1 MEPDEQSEVVAFL
14 SRAASYGVADAVER
28 IDTHAARVF
37 LAGPCAYKLKRA
49 VRYPYLDFSTAEK
62 RRQACEAELRLNRRT
77 APDLYL
83 EVRAVRRDP
92 GGGLSFAQ
100 GEPVDWLVVM
110 QRFPA
115 RDLLAEVAGRGALDA
130 PLVRALADRIAA
142 FHAGAEI
149 RRSGGEEALRRVI
162 DGNRTSMEQVADLL
176 PGAPADALRRRSM
189 ALLENLA
196 PVLDRRAR
204 EGHVR
209 HCHGDLHLGNIC
221 LWRGQPTLFDCL
233 EFDPELATID
243 VLHDLAFLLMDLWQ
257 RGHRDE
263 AALLFNRYL
272 DRTNEEDGMAAVPL
286 FLSLRAAVRA
296 HVEASAARARQGA
309 DRSRAVAAAGD
320 YLTAALAFLE
330 RQEARLVA
338 VGGLSGTGKSTLAA
352 ALAARIGGAPG
363 ARWLR
368 SDVLRKRRHGLAPES
383 RLPPAAYAAE
393 ESAAVYAD
401 LAAAARGTLQAG
413 RSVIVDAVFAR
424 QDEREALA
432 AIARAAGVGFTGLWL
447 EAAPDLLRER
457 VAARRDDASDADLA
471 VLERQ
476 LGYDLGDL
484 AGWQRVPAAG
494 PPAEVL
500 AAALRILGD
509 GR

>member
-1 MEPDEQSEVVAFL
+1 
-14 SRAASYGVADAVER
+14 
-28 IDTHAARVF
+28 
-37 LAGPCAYKLKRA
+37 
-49 VRYPYLDFSTAEK
+49 
-62 RRQACEAELRLNRRT
+62 
-77 APDLYL
+77 
-83 EVRAVRRDP
+83 
-92 GGGLSFAQ
+92 
-100 GEPVDWLVVM
+100 
-110 QRFPA
+110 
-115 RDLLAEVAGRGALDA
+115 
-130 PLVRALADRIAA
+130 
-142 FHAGAEI
+142 
-149 RRSGGEEALRRVI
+149 
-162 DGNRTSMEQVADLL
+162 MEQVADLL
-176 PGAPADALRRRSM
+176 PGAPADALRRRSI
-189 ALLENLA
+189 ALLEDLA

-257 RGHRDE
+257 RGYRDE

-272 DRTNEEDGMAAVPL
+272 DRTNEEDGLAAVPL

-309 DRSRAVAAAGD
+309 DRSRAVAAAGA

-368 SDVLRKRRHGLAPES
+368 SDVLRKRLHGVAPES
-383 RLPPAAYAAE
+383 RLPPAAYAAQ

-424 QDEREALA
+424 QNEREAVA
-432 AIARAAGVGFTGLWL
+432 AMAREAGVGFTGLWL